1 MELRI
6 ADASE
11 DWDAWEKF
19 NLEHGNVF
27 QSRGFAGLLKET
39 GTETGLLIAT
49 EDSKIIG
56 GALYFLPLSG
66 IKKVFSELRV
76 VSGPVVDNVQTF
88 AALLAK
94 LEDIAIKNKVIS
106 IQIRTPFSDK
116 REVFTDAGYSLS
128 KNAPTHSFNVIM
140 TGKKE
145 DIRKKLDKKTRN
157 SITKAEKSGIVVK
170 ETDNASLVY
179 SLYMD
184 RAAVKKDQIPI
195 PLSYFKAMK
204 GNLQSKFLVAEYNG
218 KAIAES
224 VFLVYGN
231 KIYYFNNGSLP
242 EYWKYN
248 PNELLVW
255 KMIEMN
261 AGSGKILN
269 LYGVPDGS
277 DKDHPSYGIY
287 KFKSGFGGELIEE
300 FTYASKIISP
310 TKKKVFDLAVK
321 YFLPLYKRLI
331 A

>member
-6 ADASE
+6 ADTSE

-27 QSRGFAGLLKET
+27 QSRGFARLLKET
-39 GTETGLLIAT
+39 GTEAGLLIAT
-49 EDSKIIG
+49 EESKIIG
-56 GALYFLPLSG
+56 GALYFFPLSG
-66 IKKVFSELRV
+66 IKKVFSELRI
-76 VSGPVVDNVQTF
+76 VSGPVVNNVQTF

-94 LEDIAIKNKVIS
+94 LEEIAITNNVIS
-106 IQIRTPFSDK
+106 MQIRTPFSDK
-116 REVFTDAGYSLS
+116 REVLIDSGYLLS
-128 KNAPTHSFNVIM
+128 KTGPTYSFNLSL
-140 TGKKE
+140 KKSKE
-145 DIRKKLDKKTRN
+145 ELRKILDKKTRN
-157 SITKAEKSGIVVK
+157 EIAKAEKSDLIVK
-170 ETDNASLVY
+170 ESDDASLVY
-179 SLYMD
+179 SLYMN
-184 RAAVKKDQIPI
+184 RAAVKKDQIPM

-204 GNLQSKFLVAEYNG
+204 SNLQSKFLVAEYNG

-224 VFLVYGN
+224 VFLEYGS

-255 KMIEMN
+255 KMIEAH
-261 AGSGKILN
+261 AGTDKILN
-269 LYGVPDGS
+269 QYGVPDGS

-310 TKKKVFDLAVK
+310 TKKKIFDLAVK
-321 YFLPLYKRLI
+321 YFLPIYKRLI